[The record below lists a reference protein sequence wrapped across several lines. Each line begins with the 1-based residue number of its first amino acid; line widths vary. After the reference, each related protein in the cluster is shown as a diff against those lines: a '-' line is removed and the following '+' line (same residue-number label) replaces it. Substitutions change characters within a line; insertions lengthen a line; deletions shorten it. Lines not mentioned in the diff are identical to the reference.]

1 MKAALILALSS
12 TLLAQEAKPPR
23 DFSEKDFTGDQPP
36 AITAP
41 APVATPVPAP
51 VAQETKPAAP
61 AATPAKLAT
70 LSTKDSEMRAI
81 AERFAPILYQRTAGT
96 ADERR
101 FDYPTIFD
109 FDGDWIGNNNWE
121 NAADP
126 KLKVWSYVYYSVIES
141 DDYYFLHYAFYHP
154 RDWST
159 VQERYDGVLDQVQA
173 KYKDILGGS
182 TRGEAEFNHEN
193 DLEGVLIIVEKRGD
207 NGPRPVAIE
216 TIAHGHRP
224 RAVLQD
230 ADLDVSTGKQ
240 PGVMRVEDGHT
251 LLYIESQKHG
261 VHAYNNEQSTSDEPI
276 IKMQFGKTTEWS
288 QVKDGEA
295 TYELVPIYKTFW
307 KHAKETREPGPTFGT
322 VLDFGS
328 GFCDIASA
336 RRPDCEF
343 GTVGAALRGDHLR
356 PNSALTPW
364 AWGDADDPTFPSG
377 AWFFDPLMVVQL
389 HFGRPEVRNHY
400 LYNPY
405 LGIGVD
411 PLIEP
416 AKPTSAIATTAPA
429 QPAPAT
435 PASPELGAAP
445 PVSPATST
453 PAATATAASQ
463 PAKPA
468 EQKPIRDFS
477 EPDEKK

>member
-1 MKAALILALSS
+1 
-12 TLLAQEAKPPR
+12 
-23 DFSEKDFTGDQPP
+23 
-36 AITAP
+36 
-41 APVATPVPAP
+41 
-51 VAQETKPAAP
+51 
-61 AATPAKLAT
+61 
-70 LSTKDSEMRAI
+70 MRAI

-96 ADERR
+96 AEQRR

-126 KLKVWSYVYYSVIES
+126 KLKIWSYVYYSVIES

-159 VQERYDGVLDQVQA
+159 VQDRYDTVLDQVQA
-173 KYKDILGGS
+173 KYKDMLGDPM
-182 TRGEAEFNHEN
+182 RKEAEFNHEN
-193 DLEGVLIIVEKRGD
+193 DLEGVLIIVEKRGE
-207 NGPRPVAIE
+207 NGPHPVVIE

-224 RAVLQD
+224 RAVMQD
-230 ADLDVSTGKQ
+230 ADLDSVSDKK
-240 PGVMRVEDGHT
+240 PDLMRAEGGHT

-261 VHAYNNEQSTSDEPI
+261 VHAYNNEQSTSDEPMI
-276 IKMQFGKTTEWS
+276 VLHYGKTTEWS

-307 KHAKETREPGPTFGT
+307 KHARETHEPGLTFGT

-328 GFCDIASA
+328 SFCDVNGA
-336 RRPDCEF
+336 RHPDCEI

-364 AWGDADDPTFPSG
+364 AWGDSEDPTFPAG
-377 AWFFDPLMVVQL
+377 AWFFDPLLVVQR
-389 HFGRPEVRNHY
+389 HFDRPEVRNHY

-411 PLIEP
+411 AIEP
-416 AKPTSAIATTAPA
+416 AKPASAIATAAPT
-429 QPAPAT
+429 APAT
-435 PASPELGAAP
+435 P
-445 PVSPATST
+445 
-453 PAATATAASQ
+453 PAAAVVPASQ
-463 PAKPA
+463 EAKPPQ
-468 EQKPIRDFS
+468 QKPIRDFS
-477 EPDEKK
+477 EPDEKR